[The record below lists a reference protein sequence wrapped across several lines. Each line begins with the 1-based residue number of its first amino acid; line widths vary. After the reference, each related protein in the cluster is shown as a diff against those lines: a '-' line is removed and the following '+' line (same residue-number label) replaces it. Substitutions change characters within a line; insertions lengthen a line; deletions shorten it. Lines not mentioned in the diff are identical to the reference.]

1 MQVSIL
7 KERRSKIEMLQK
19 NINIIHNEVKVRRP
33 HPTTKT
39 LFNGQTP
46 KNRNNL
52 KKLKIILPKEN
63 KKEKN
68 EKPLRPTSIQQLI
81 TSSKNGEFLSIEK
94 TNNYGHKVIP
104 IKQFSS
110 SSTLYSLKAN
120 QLTKNQNNNN
130 TNAITSNNQHT
141 VNNTQNNNTNYEFL
155 NSAEN
160 IPVLAEKKLSKMSQK
175 KKSNISVQQEKDLN
189 QLYQEYIE
197 NVRKKRIYNYIIYL

>member
-7 KERRSKIEMLQK
+7 KERRAKVEMLQQS
-19 NINIIHNEVKVRRP
+19 INIIHNEVKVRRP

-81 TSSKNGEFLSIEK
+81 TNSKNDEFLSIEK
-94 TNNYGHKVIP
+94 PNNFGHKVIP

-120 QLTKNQNNNN
+120 QLTKNQNNTTN
-130 TNAITSNNQHT
+130 TISSNNQNI
-141 VNNTQNNNTNYEFL
+141 VNHTQNNNSNYEFL
-155 NSAEN
+155 NTTES
-160 IPVLAEKKLSKMSQK
+160 IPVLAEEKLSKMSQK
-175 KKSNISVQQEKDLN
+175 KKSNISVQQAKDLN
-189 QLYQEYIE
+189 QLYQEYTE
-197 NVRKKRIYNYIIYL
+197 NVSKKRIYNYIIYL